1 MNSRLC
7 PQAQQRRGST
17 LIEVMLASVI
27 LAILA
32 LAGGAFIHR
41 SRADI
46 ALQKNRRV
54 AVELANERLEE
65 VMYDWTLAEVTALVG
80 SPVDELLPI
89 NGRGSYRRRTIV
101 YQTGAGHDECLRII
115 VRMRY
120 NQRKNSDEVRFE
132 TLRGR

>member
-1 MNSRLC
+1 
-7 PQAQQRRGST
+7 
-17 LIEVMLASVI
+17 MLASVI

-32 LAGGAFIHR
+32 LAGAAFVYR

-54 AVELANERLEE
+54 AIELANARLEE
-65 VMYDWTLAEVTALVG
+65 LMYDWPLADVTSMVG
-80 SPVDELLPI
+80 SPTNQFLTI
-89 NGRGSYRRRTIV
+89 NGLGNYRRRTLV

-120 NQRKNSDEVRFE
+120 NSRSNSDEVRFE